1 MGAACSR
8 AVRVAARACRLD
20 LFSGCQFAETLPLL
34 LEAVRHCPYAGTRNI
49 RSRADYIGAHFHRG
63 GGDRDRGI
71 RDCRYR
77 AAARQAGEQCGG
89 NCNMKSTQIR
99 GNQRQP
105 PCPAARPPPASM
117 AWKLL
122 APGGARPEDLQGV
135 TRTYKCSQRL
145 REACCSALDEL
156 RQVRLP
162 YRLHVAD
169 AVAVNHQVCAGDGLW
184 SGVRDFHAAVGGRN
198 YVLLLGGTACQRRD
212 ECCHEQ
218 S

>member
-8 AVRVAARACRLD
+8 AARVAARACRLD
-20 LFSGCQFAETLPLL
+20 LFSACQFAETSPLL
-34 LEAVRHCPYAGTRNI
+34 IEAVRHCPYAGTRNI

-145 REACCSALDEL
+145 REACCWAHGNVGDERAEFDRSPL
-156 RQVRLP
+156 RVKHSIRPVFSRHMLRKRSTLGDLRRVRLSH
-162 YRLHVAD
+162 RLHGAD
-169 AVAVNHQVCAGDGLW
+169 PVPVHI
-184 SGVRDFHAAVGGRN
+184 
-198 YVLLLGGTACQRRD
+198 
-212 ECCHEQ
+212 
-218 S
+218 